1 MASNN
6 RYMIYIKLAVGMVLT
21 ALLILWVQTT
31 VGWSSVMDLFRRIT
45 WTDLMLVA
53 AGIVLSHVLRAI
65 RLIICYRARST
76 NFLDTAA
83 IGFVHNCL
91 NFLLPMRL
99 GELALPLLSKSSL
112 GINFR
117 DSTVTLVFIRL
128 LDIHVLL
135 VLVVFFVGDTLIT
148 GYFFWLTIACLVG
161 LPLALLT
168 QRYWSVRLPYLQ
180 DLPDI
185 TGTPRYWLMNYA
197 LTTGVWLAKLGA
209 LSYLALRLSTISLDH
224 AWVAITLADASS
236 ISPITGLANAG
247 TFEAAFVLPLWLLG
261 YDHAMTLSVA
271 VTLHMVLG
279 LVSLTMGSIGVVAML
294 INRVRGPVEPAV
306 PEEPD
311 PSQVSSTRF

>member
-1 MASNN
+1 
-6 RYMIYIKLAVGMVLT
+6 MIYVKLAAGVLIT
-21 ALLILWVQTT
+21 AVLIVWVQLT
-31 VGWSSVMDLFRRIT
+31 VGWHSVLELFARIT
-45 WTDLMLVA
+45 PADLALVA
-53 AGIVLSHVLRAI
+53 AGIVFSHVLRAV

-76 NFLDTAA
+76 NVLDTAA

-99 GELALPLLSKSSL
+99 GELALPLLSKSNL
-112 GINFR
+112 GVRFR

-135 VLVVFFVGDTLIT
+135 VLVMFFAGGALID
-148 GYFFWLTIACLVG
+148 GYFFWLSIACLAG

-168 QRYWSVRLPYLQ
+168 QRYWTSRLPLLR

-185 TGTPRYWLMNYA
+185 TGSPRYWVTNYI
-197 LTTGVWLAKLGA
+197 LTTAVWLAKLGA
-209 LSYLALRLSTISLDH
+209 LSYLALQLSTIELEH

-247 TFEAAFVLPLWLLG
+247 TFEAAFVVPLWLLG
-261 YDHAMTLSVA
+261 YDHEMTLSVA

-279 LVSLTMGSIGVVAML
+279 LVSLAMGSLGFAMML
-294 INRVRGPVEPAV
+294 VRRMRAPVPVEASM
-306 PEEPD
+306 PEEAGHGEVTGSRP
-311 PSQVSSTRF
+311 